1 MVWYRSYYICN
12 RNPTSAL
19 TYDRCPLKPRTRR
32 AQDIEDLVW
41 ETTTDVLSDRGLLSN
56 AIQRWNQTHD
66 EDAETTSGRLATY
79 RKRLDEIRAERLRT
93 FRDGRRLGLS
103 DLEVEDLLQQLAAEP
118 DHIEGQIA
126 SISSATLAQ
135 DLTRTDLSQ
144 LLQQAP
150 RRLAHADVD
159 TRAVILEL
167 LDVTVTPTEDGYHI
181 EASIPLDPDDTS
193 EDPGYIASLAP
204 RPAP

>member
-19 TYDRCPLKPRTRR
+19 TNDRCPLKPRTRR
-32 AQDIEDLVW
+32 AQD
-41 ETTTDVLSDRGLLSN
+41 
-56 AIQRWNQTHD
+56 
-66 EDAETTSGRLATY
+66 
-79 RKRLDEIRAERLRT
+79 
-93 FRDGRRLGLS
+93 
-103 DLEVEDLLQQLAAEP
+103 VEDLLQQLAPEP

-126 SISSATLAQ
+126 SIASATLAQ
-135 DLTRTDLSQ
+135 DQTRTDLSQ